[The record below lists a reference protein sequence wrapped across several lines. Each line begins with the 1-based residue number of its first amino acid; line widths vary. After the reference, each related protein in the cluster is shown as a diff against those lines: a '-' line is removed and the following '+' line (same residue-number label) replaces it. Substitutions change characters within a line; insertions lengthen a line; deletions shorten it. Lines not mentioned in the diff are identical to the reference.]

1 MKSRID
7 PDALERMAW
16 ETNYLDPTFRRDVV
30 NDIKLRAKPGM
41 TLSYRVECH
50 SMNTPCAYDVGDRQS
65 RQSIT
70 GSVYHG
76 ILL

>member
-30 NDIKLRAKPGM
+30 NDIKLRAKLSV
-41 TLSYRVECH
+41 TLSYKVEYH
-50 SMNTPCAYDVGDRQS
+50 SMNTPSAYDFGE
-65 RQSIT
+65 
-70 GSVYHG
+70 
-76 ILL
+76 

>member
-1 MKSRID
+1 MRSGID

-30 NDIKLRAKPGM
+30 NGIKLRAKPGV

-50 SMNTPCAYDVGDRQS
+50 SMNTPMCLRFW
-65 RQSIT
+65 
-70 GSVYHG
+70 
-76 ILL
+76 

>member
-1 MKSRID
+1 M
-7 PDALERMAW
+7 
-16 ETNYLDPTFRRDVV
+16 V

-65 RQSIT
+65 RQIIT

>member
-30 NDIKLRAKPGM
+30 NDIKLRAKLGV

-50 SMNTPCAYDVGDRQS
+50 SMNTPSAYDFGE
-65 RQSIT
+65 
-70 GSVYHG
+70 
-76 ILL
+76 